1 MLRSNNII
9 NKQKKSSTP
18 TKDMQTNWDDF
29 STKMTITRK
38 IKNREID
45 FSFDSAHCEAFMK
58 VG

>member
-38 IKNREID
+38 IKNLKFD
-45 FSFDSAHCEAFMK
+45 FSVDSADSGSFM
-58 VG
+58 